1 MSAQQQITPEQR
13 AAFALLADEMIPP
26 SPTMPSATGADAH
39 GCGLDAVLRSRPDL
53 IEALQAALDSLA
65 AAAPGAGS
73 ALEWIRAGGHEDDWA
88 VLQTVVVAA
97 YFLQPAVREALGY
110 PGQEAIPVDK
120 LADDIDPR
128 ELAQVRLRG
137 AIYRPTPPA

>member
-1 MSAQQQITPEQR
+1 VTAQQQLSAEQR

-39 GCGLDAVLRSRPDL
+39 GSGLDAVLRSRPDL
-53 IEALQAALDSLA
+53 IEALRSALDALA
-65 AAAPGAGS
+65 AAAPGVGT

-88 VLQTVVVAA
+88 VLSTVVVAA
-97 YFLQPAVREALGY
+97 YFLHPAVREALGY

-120 LADDIDPR
+120 LADDIDPG
-128 ELAQVRLRG
+128 ELAQVRARG
-137 AIYRPTPPA
+137 AVYRPTPPA